1 MEKNDARKYTR
12 MVTKEFE
19 ETYGD
24 LAEKARKIP
33 SEKAEELAK
42 KLDVPPEIAKIAIR
56 LELDGVIDAESACKI
71 LMNEMERLKKLNFE
85 VPNISSYLFNF
96 AVKEGKWIEYLYKTF
111 RKEAE
116 ESVRSLA
123 NWERIISD
131 EKAISEG
138 SIINF
143 LNERKKIID
152 EVIEPV
158 VNEWV
163 KSHRDSSYLDAALT
177 LICALEKIDKE
188 KAMEILEER
197 KNQLQQFLTN
207 IYNKIKDVKGIKLF
221 EHIKDRIATIIEDLS
236 KPVADLMKDSYLELI
251 LNSVHRPVPR
261 EVQVSPYVF
270 IGGPVTRGGKVE
282 PDLVKPT
289 DFLERDIRLARRRHG
304 EDQAAFL
311 TNSVAKVLKTLVEQ
325 GMEAEDAVIHVIKEI
340 YSRFG
345 VGEPPVSETEEKIKE
360 LIRKSGEDKIKVL
373 SKFLFNHL
381 MKKFVR
387 TSLRE

>member
-24 LAEKARKIP
+24 LAEKARKVP

-42 KLDVPPEIAKIAIR
+42 KLNVPPEIAKIAIR

-71 LMNEMERLKKLNFE
+71 LMNEMERLKKLDFE

-311 TNSVAKVLKTLVEQ
+311 TNSVEKVLKTLVEQ

-345 VGEPPVSETEEKIKE
+345 VGEPLVSEMEEKIKE

-387 TSLRE
+387 TS

>member
-42 KLDVPPEIAKIAIR
+42 KLNVPPEIAKIAIR

-71 LMNEMERLKKLNFE
+71 LMNEMERLKKLDFE

-188 KAMEILEER
+188 KAMKILEER

-345 VGEPPVSETEEKIKE
+345 VGEPLVSEMEEKIKE

>member
-24 LAEKARKIP
+24 LAEKARKVP

-42 KLDVPPEIAKIAIR
+42 KLNVPPEIAKIAIR

-188 KAMEILEER
+188 KAMKILEER

-289 DFLERDIRLARRRHG
+289 DFLERDIRLARRRHV

-311 TNSVAKVLKTLVEQ
+311 TNSVERVLKTLVEQ

-345 VGEPPVSETEEKIKE
+345 VGEPLVSEMEEKIKE